1 MVSAP
6 PNPAPRGRP
15 RKHVE
20 ADLSLLSVEEQMAI
34 RAEVTRETEAEK
46 REVAKRVF
54 REQVRDEARRDAGI
68 EEEIV
73 TFTLDLAEF
82 ADRLVIDGRIY
93 FHGRTYSVPR
103 SVFNSMSEMA
113 FRTHGH
119 QLELDGKSRIK
130 HMQRNQG
137 VSPHGVI
144 NTSQLVR
151 A

>member
-1 MVSAP
+1 MASAP

-15 RKHVE
+15 RKQPV
-20 ADLSLLSVEEQMAI
+20 ADFSMLSIEDQLHI
-34 RAEVTRETEAEK
+34 REDVARETEAEK
-46 REVAKRVF
+46 LEIAKRAF
-54 REQVRDEARRDAGI
+54 REQVREEARREAGI
-68 EEEIV
+68 DEENV

-82 ADRLVIDGRIY
+82 ADRLLIDGRIY
-93 FHGRTYSVPR
+93 FHGRTYTVPR
-103 SVFNSMSEMA
+103 SVYNSMSEMA

-137 VSPHGVI
+137 VSPHGVV

>member
-1 MVSAP
+1 MTSAP
-6 PNPAPRGRP
+6 PNPTPRGRL
-15 RKHVE
+15 RKQPV
-20 ADLSLLSVEEQMAI
+20 ADMSMLSVEDQLRI
-34 RAEVTRETEAEK
+34 REDVARETEAEK
-46 REVAKRVF
+46 LEIAKKAF
-54 REQVRDEARRDAGI
+54 REQVREEARRDAGI
-68 EEEIV
+68 DEEIV

-82 ADRLVIDGRIY
+82 ADRLMIDGRIY

-103 SVFNSMSEMA
+103 SVYNSMAEMA

-130 HMQRNQG
+130 HMQRNLG